1 MLVVI
6 VMTVMVSLT
15 DVKHPLL
22 ASEVSAGSLMARIK
36 DHLSIENLHTEN
48 HSIAGITYLENDLNK
63 ILLNWGTIVQ
73 RYDIIS

>member
-1 MLVVI
+1 MFCWWWLWWLLVTNIHNSPVYRHASR
-6 VMTVMVSLT
+6 VS
-15 DVKHPLL
+15 VR
-22 ASEVSAGSLMARIK
+22 SLMARIK

-73 RYDIIS
+73 RL

>member
-1 MLVVI
+1 M
-6 VMTVMVSLT
+6 MVMVVTKRLETSIT
-15 DVKHPLL
+15 CHGSD
-22 ASEVSAGSLMARIK
+22 VSAGSLMARIK

-73 RYDIIS
+73 RL